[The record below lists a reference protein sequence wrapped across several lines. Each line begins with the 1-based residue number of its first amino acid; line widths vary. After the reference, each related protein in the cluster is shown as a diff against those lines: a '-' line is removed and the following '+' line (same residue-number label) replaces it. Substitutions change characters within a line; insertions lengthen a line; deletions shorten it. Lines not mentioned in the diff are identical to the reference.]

1 MSQQPTLIKA
11 ENTKEKFCFWQI
23 NGSIDLA
30 IIPANTIKGIPHTLP
45 IRLQQGFAKGK
56 QGFGYLHILNNHGQE
71 FSKLRPPQDV
81 FEFLTRKL
89 GQGGSFHFQ
98 TDQRKGLFL
107 SMQPSGAIF
116 LDYIQKGKDSYF
128 SIITAYTCNSVDGQY
143 VGRYIS
149 TFQVRP
155 DLVNNR

>member
-71 FSKLRPPQDV
+71 FSKLRPPKMFLNFSPVSLAKVVV
-81 FEFLTRKL
+81 FTFKRISEKGYSYQCSLQAL
-89 GQGGSFHFQ
+89 SF
-98 TDQRKGLFL
+98 
-107 SMQPSGAIF
+107 
-116 LDYIQKGKDSYF
+116 
-128 SIITAYTCNSVDGQY
+128 
-143 VGRYIS
+143 
-149 TFQVRP
+149 
-155 DLVNNR
+155 